1 MAIELGEYGIN
12 INAIAPSVVSGTNI
26 NKDFF
31 NNEDMVNKVLSKTPV
46 HRLGTVDDCAN
57 LAVFLASDK
66 SDFIQG
72 EVIVLDGGL
81 TVLQFD

>member
-26 NKDFF
+26 DKDFF